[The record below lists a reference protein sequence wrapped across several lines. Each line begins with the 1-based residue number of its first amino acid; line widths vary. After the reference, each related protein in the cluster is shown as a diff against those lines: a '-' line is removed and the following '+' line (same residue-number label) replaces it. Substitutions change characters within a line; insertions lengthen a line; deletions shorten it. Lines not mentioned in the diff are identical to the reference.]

1 MMSCSIEDMAGDE
14 SVHYGKFLRW
24 IFAPAS
30 NSESGHQA
38 DVFSHLAR
46 IDAELLPELLR
57 LSQYQGKH
65 M

>member
-46 IDAELLPELLR
+46 IDAELLPETAKVVTI
-57 LSQYQGKH
+57 SG
-65 M
+65 